1 MGPKVEALCRFAT
14 TTQRAG
20 VVTSIERA
28 LDGLEGRAGTMI
40 AP

>member
-14 TTQRAG
+14 ATQRAG